1 MSTSTR
7 ICVYNFMETLVR
19 LNITNIINSDWKLGA
34 YFDERICDF
43 VDNYSKYDYTSSSIS
58 SIKPSSSACSE
69 EK

>member
-1 MSTSTR
+1 MNKSTKTVVFDLMAT
-7 ICVYNFMETLVR
+7 IIKLD
-19 LNITNIINSDWKLGA
+19 ITNILDSGWELGC

-58 SIKPSSSACSE
+58 SIKPSSKACSA